1 MITLNQIHKIEDERN
16 RIKKET
22 YKMLYEKAA
31 KKIKT
36 AVESK
41 QSSAT
46 VTTPS
51 ILIGQPLYNV
61 TKATNYII
69 RQFKLGGFVISN
81 YDNVDTFTISWP
93 SVKRHVK
100 TDNEDLGLSSLVNLR
115 KIATNIRNK

>member
-41 QSSAT
+41 QSNVT
-46 VTTPS
+46 VTVPS

-81 YDNVDTFTISWP
+81 YDNIDTFTISWP
-93 SVKRHVK
+93 SVKRKSH
-100 TDNEDLGLSSLVNLR
+100 LFLSP
-115 KIATNIRNK
+115 